1 MTGQLMKTTYTLGS
15 SECRAW
21 MDGYL
26 DLEMVHR
33 VPGSAEQPR
42 LKQKGKTHNVVMDKD
57 HNDLASAIDHVL
69 LSEM

>member
-1 MTGQLMKTTYTLGS
+1 
-15 SECRAW
+15 